1 MVADL
6 KDVNI
11 GQAFGQLLRGQ
22 EVDLPV
28 EKKNKLGA
36 LFVTMFGMEPTHAAK
51 SMSHQRDLVHAMM
64 ATDLLERGAVAPE
77 SCLPASPVV
86 PWP

>member
-28 EKKNKLGA
+28 DKKNKLGA
-36 LFVTMFGMEPTHAAK
+36 LFVTMFGMSRRTRRRA
-51 SMSHQRDLVHAMM
+51 
-64 ATDLLERGAVAPE
+64 
-77 SCLPASPVV
+77 
-86 PWP
+86 